1 MKNQI
6 FIDNQ
11 YEYDYDCIGES
22 KKEIHTLYYAPTES
36 WSDEL
41 HNQPA
46 LTIEDFGD
54 GFNIVTKLNYEELE
68 YNEADQ
74 LLILLKIINT
84 DPLYNCVYEIGT
96 KEPLL

>member
-11 YEYDYDCIGES
+11 YEYEYDCIKKG
-22 KKEIHTLYYAPTES
+22 KKEIHTLYYAAVEG

-41 HNQPA
+41 HNKPA

-54 GFNIVTKLNYEELE
+54 GFNIVTKLNYKELE

-84 DPLYNCVYEIGT
+84 DSLYNCVYEIAT
-96 KEPLL
+96 KKPLL

>member
-11 YEYDYDCIGES
+11 YEYEYDCKEEG
-22 KKEIHTLYYAPTES
+22 KKKIHTLYYAAVES

-41 HNQPA
+41 HNEPA
-46 LTIEDFGD
+46 LTIEDTGD
-54 GFNIVTKLNYEELE
+54 GFSIVTKLNYQKLD
-68 YNEADQ
+68 YVEADQ

-84 DPLYNCVYEIGT
+84 DPLFNCVYEIAT
-96 KEPLL
+96 KKPL